1 MGGVAARGNWQAPEG
16 EGDFF
21 LLVGTIQDKTRQD
34 RTRQVIIEAS
44 VSNNLIDP
52 IFLGN
57 TKMSDSKSLDT
68 ISLFRGVAIAIHS
81 GVSAVDVVNG
91 SASVLREAKIV
102 FGKSVKTCQFRLQ
115 FADAMKAAFKGKT
128 AKTYSNYMTSF
139 VVAVNE
145 GKPFSLSSSKSSA
158 KGGSKGK
165 TKTEAIDKVIARV
178 FSHPE
183 FKTWCEKIEA
193 SFQDA
198 EADTLE
204 GCVRSYLE
212 AEGYE
217 ITE

>member
-1 MGGVAARGNWQAPEG
+1 MANA
-16 EGDFF
+16 
-21 LLVGTIQDKTRQD
+21 IQT
-34 RTRQVIIEAS
+34 
-44 VSNNLIDP
+44 
-52 IFLGN
+52 
-57 TKMSDSKSLDT
+57 LDT
-68 ISLFRGVAIAIHS
+68 ISIFKSVAVAIHN
-81 GVSAVDVVNG
+81 GVSAVDVVNEQAKTLK
-91 SASVLREAKIV
+91 ASGIV
-102 FGKSVKTCQFRLQ
+102 FGKSVKTCQYRLQ

-145 GKPFSLSSSKSSA
+145 GKLFSLSSSKSSA

-165 TKTEAIDKVIARV
+165 TKTEAIDKVIARI

-183 FKTWCEKIEA
+183 FASWCEKIEA

>member
-1 MGGVAARGNWQAPEG
+1 MTQS
-16 EGDFF
+16 
-21 LLVGTIQDKTRQD
+21 TQT
-34 RTRQVIIEAS
+34 
-44 VSNNLIDP
+44 
-52 IFLGN
+52 
-57 TKMSDSKSLDT
+57 LDT
-68 ISLFRGVAIAIHS
+68 IGIFKSVAIAIHN
-81 GVSAVDVVNG
+81 GVSAVDVVNEQVKTLK
-91 SASVLREAKIV
+91 ASGIV
-102 FGKSVKTCQFRLQ
+102 FGKSVKTCQYRLQ
-115 FADAMKAAFKGKT
+115 FADAMKAAFKGKA

-145 GKPFSLSSSKSSA
+145 GRPFSLSSSKSSA

-183 FKTWCEKIEA
+183 FASWCEKIQS
-193 SFQDA
+193 SFDDA

-204 GCVRSYLE
+204 GCIRSYLE

>member
-1 MGGVAARGNWQAPEG
+1 M
-16 EGDFF
+16 
-21 LLVGTIQDKTRQD
+21 L
-34 RTRQVIIEAS
+34 
-44 VSNNLIDP
+44 
-52 IFLGN
+52 N
-57 TKMSDSKSLDT
+57 TTQTLDT
-68 ISLFRGVAIAIHS
+68 ISLFRGVATSIHA

-91 SASVLREAKIV
+91 SASVLREAKVV
-102 FGKSVKTCQFRLQ
+102 FGKSVKTCQYRLQ

-165 TKTEAIDKVIARV
+165 TKTEAIDKVIAKV

-183 FKTWCEKIEA
+183 FKAWCDKIQA
-193 SFQDA
+193 SYDDA

>member
-1 MGGVAARGNWQAPEG
+1 MA
-16 EGDFF
+16 
-21 LLVGTIQDKTRQD
+21 
-34 RTRQVIIEAS
+34 
-44 VSNNLIDP
+44 
-52 IFLGN
+52 N
-57 TKMSDSKSLDT
+57 TANTLDT
-68 ISLFRGVAIAIHS
+68 IALFRGVATAIHA
-81 GVSAVDVVNG
+81 GVNAVDIVNG

-102 FGKSVKTCQFRLQ
+102 FGKSVKTCQYRLQ
-115 FADAMKAAFKGKT
+115 FADAMKSVFKGK
-128 AKTYSNYMTSF
+128 AQKTYSNYMTSF
-139 VVAVNE
+139 VSSVNT
-145 GKPFSLSSSKSSA
+145 GTAFSLSSSKSSA

-183 FKTWCEKIEA
+183 FKAWCEKIES

>member
-1 MGGVAARGNWQAPEG
+1 
-16 EGDFF
+16 
-21 LLVGTIQDKTRQD
+21 
-34 RTRQVIIEAS
+34 
-44 VSNNLIDP
+44 
-52 IFLGN
+52 
-57 TKMSDSKSLDT
+57 MSDSKTLDT

-91 SASVLREAKIV
+91 SAVVLREAKIV
-102 FGKSVKTCQFRLQ
+102 FGKSVKTCQYRLQ
-115 FADAMKAAFKGKT
+115 FADAMKAAFKGKA
-128 AKTYSNYMTSF
+128 AKTYANYMTSF
-139 VVAVNE
+139 VMAVNE
-145 GKPFSLSSSKSSA
+145 GTAFSLSSSKGKA
-158 KGGSKGK
+158 KGGKGK

-183 FKTWCEKIEA
+183 FKTWCEKIQA
-193 SFQDA
+193 SFDDA

>member
-1 MGGVAARGNWQAPEG
+1 
-16 EGDFF
+16 
-21 LLVGTIQDKTRQD
+21 
-34 RTRQVIIEAS
+34 
-44 VSNNLIDP
+44 
-52 IFLGN
+52 
-57 TKMSDSKSLDT
+57 MSDSKTLDT

-91 SASVLREAKIV
+91 SAVVLREAKIV
-102 FGKSVKTCQFRLQ
+102 FGKSVKTCQYRLQ
-115 FADAMKAAFKGKT
+115 FVDAMKAAFKGKPQ
-128 AKTYSNYMTSF
+128 KTYSNYMTSF
-139 VVAVNE
+139 VMAVNE
-145 GKPFSLSSSKSSA
+145 GTAFSLSSSKGKA
-158 KGGSKGK
+158 KGGKGK

-183 FKTWCEKIEA
+183 FKTWCEKIQA
-193 SFQDA
+193 SFDDA